1 MRGKMERFRIS
12 RVSVDHF
19 RGYREE
25 KTFDL
30 KENPDIVMI
39 SGPNGFGKTSFFDAI
54 EWGFTGKL
62 TRYNEG
68 NEEKS
73 NSRFINFQPE
83 EKAAKVEIDLVS
95 DKNKYV
101 LVRESFGDDGK
112 NTDYGDERTRFKIIM
127 QNGETLVD
135 DKAKKFLNEIMI
147 SDSWKGKLLFSEV
160 FSQYHLLTQD
170 KLKNFV
176 QGLKATDRY
185 KQISSLFGTDRF
197 LRYSDEF
204 KQIGKNIESSN
215 NNLFTNLNTI
225 DTQIKVL
232 REYISNTNQVN
243 LGLGINLNE
252 YIEKLIK
259 SYNDLI
265 RKLDLDDFSYV
276 SSSDKSDTIKSLM
289 SELKKHKESVSR
301 NLYEAEQ
308 NCEKLKKVDIK
319 KEEYFRILS
328 ENDKLVKAIQ
338 NMELLI
344 DIRFINENLHN
355 YNEYLALKKTANE
368 SITSIKKEHEQRG
381 IIRERLLEL
390 YKYYDNIYN
399 AINNI
404 INEPALDFSKI
415 VDDINSLLNRF
426 KDSCHN
432 NDLEIELKTDNDK
445 LNILLGDIIVESKR
459 LNGLNEGLISRL
471 FSKSISNL
479 VLVIDEKKR
488 LITDLRRQKV
498 TEENTYKLLDEDI
511 RKLSTLENDMKTI
524 LSEASSYIKKQKVN
538 SDRKTNCPVCS
549 TEFDI
554 EILIH
559 KIDSKLSEDNYI
571 IKDKIQNKEK
581 FEEALKKTN
590 LNITDTYTEIKNSI
604 IEFLKI
610 VNFFRDCVTTL
621 GLNIKNSMQEQEL
634 KINSH
639 VNKIKE
645 LDDKFNKITDI
656 IQKQNLNLANSSIN
670 DSIERYISYYENEII
685 KLGFSHES
693 GALSS
698 LTKKFDD
705 NKIII
710 KLFLDSII
718 ALEIKEQDIESQVKT
733 KLESINNN
741 IKFYNEIILNLK
753 QLEDKVFEVENTK
766 MYIQKNNELNL
777 LLKKRED
784 VDAMI
789 KSNSNLLE
797 SLDFVS
803 NSVKEAIENIN
814 QKIIDQ
820 SENFINAFFK
830 RIYAHP
836 NFRNLELVLNVN
848 SHSNNILL
856 LNCTNEE
863 SYAVNPAFTFSSA
876 QINAIAISIFLS
888 LAIEQKC
895 TNLDDIFFDDPIQ
908 NMDDINVLAFIDIIR
923 SIVWNN
929 KFNRQIFVS
938 THDEQFFR
946 LLIKKFRFINTKI
959 FRFNQYNLNGPTF
972 ASMNTLNEHNDIIF
986 TDKDLEK
993 LVKSID

>member
-1 MRGKMERFRIS
+1 MERFRIS

-39 SGPNGFGKTSFFDAI
+39 SGPNGFGKTSFFDAV

-95 DKNKYV
+95 DRNKYV

-112 NTDYGDERTRFKIIM
+112 NTDYGDEKTRFKIIM

-135 DKAKKFLNEIMI
+135 NKARNFLNEIMI
-147 SDSWKGKLLFSEV
+147 SDSWKGKLLFNEV

-204 KQIGKNIESSN
+204 KQIGKSIELSN
-215 NNLFTNLNTI
+215 NNLSAVLNTI

-243 LGLGINLNE
+243 LGLGINSNE
-252 YIEKLIK
+252 NIEKLIK
-259 SYNDLI
+259 DYNDLI
-265 RKLDLDDFSYV
+265 KRIDLDNFSYD
-276 SSSDKSDTIKSLM
+276 SSSDLSDIIKSLM
-289 SELKKHKESVSR
+289 SELKRQKESVSR
-301 NLYEAEQ
+301 RLYEAEQ
-308 NCEKLKKVDIK
+308 DCEKLKIADIK
-319 KEEYFRILS
+319 KEEYFRILL

-338 NMELLI
+338 NMEFLI
-344 DIRFINENLHN
+344 DFRFINENLHS
-355 YNEYLALKKTANE
+355 YNEYLTLKKTANE
-368 SITSIKKEHEQRG
+368 SINSIKKERERRG
-381 IIRERLLEL
+381 STRDRLLEL
-390 YKYYDNIYN
+390 YKYYDSLYN
-399 AINNI
+399 TINNI
-404 INEPALDFSKI
+404 NNEPALDFSKA
-415 VDDINSLLNRF
+415 VDDINSILNKY
-426 KDSCHN
+426 KDLYLN

-445 LNILLGDIIVESKR
+445 TNVLLGDLIVESKR
-459 LNGLNEGLISRL
+459 LNGFKEGLVSKLFGIS
-471 FSKSISNL
+471 INNL
-479 VLVIDEKKR
+479 VLLIERNKK
-488 LITDLRRQKV
+488 LIIDLRSQEI
-498 TEENTYKLLDEDI
+498 TEENTYKLFDEDI
-511 RKLSTLENDMKTI
+511 RKLSTLESDMKTI
-524 LSEASSYIKKQKVN
+524 LSEAFGYIKKQKVN

-554 EILIH
+554 EILIR

-571 IKDKIQNKEK
+571 IKEKIQNKEK
-581 FEEALKKTN
+581 IEEGLKKIN
-590 LNITDTYTEIKNSI
+590 LNIVNTYTEIKNSI
-604 IEFLKI
+604 IEFLNI
-610 VNFFRDCVTTL
+610 VNYFKDCVTAL
-621 GLNIKNSMQEQEL
+621 GLNIKSSMQDQEL
-634 KINSH
+634 KISNH

-645 LDDKFNKITDI
+645 LDDKFNRITEI
-656 IQKQNLNLANSSIN
+656 IHKRNLNLGNNPID
-670 DSIERYISYYENEII
+670 DSIKRYISFYESEIN
-685 KLGFSHES
+685 KLGFSHDS
-693 GALSS
+693 GVLSN
-698 LTKKFDD
+698 LTKKFNE

-710 KLFLDSII
+710 KLFLDSI
-718 ALEIKEQDIESQVKT
+718 AVLEIKEQDIESQVKT

-741 IKFYNEIILNLK
+741 IKLHNEIILNLK

-766 MYIQKNNELNL
+766 MYIQKNNELNS

-784 VDAMI
+784 VDAKI
-789 KSNSNLLE
+789 KNNINLLKR
-797 SLDFVS
+797 LDSIS
-803 NSVKEAIENIN
+803 NSVKDAIENIN

-820 SENFINAFFK
+820 SEDFINAFFK

-848 SHSNNILL
+848 NHSNNILL
-856 LNCTNEE
+856 LNCTNDE

-908 NMDDINVLAFIDIIR
+908 NMDDINVLSFIDIIR
-923 SIVWNN
+923 SIIWNN
-929 KFNRQIFVS
+929 KFNRQIFIS

-946 LLIKKFRFINTKI
+946 LLVKKFRFINTKI

-993 LVKSID
+993 LVKSND